1 MAPNFLIVNATDR
14 LMKFNFDMHK
24 AYNIFFKTNSKE
36 KRYNVKTLW
45 SELIDIFIM
54 LLSINIC
61 IFKIFQS
68 EYVCSKGSIIIRSN
82 K

>member
-14 LMKFNFDMHK
+14 LMEFNFDMPK
-24 AYNIFFKTNSKE
+24 AYNIFFKKNSKE

-68 EYVCSKGSIIIRSN
+68 KYVCSKESIIN
-82 K
+82 Y